1 LWVFSESFARWNWPI
16 CFAAEI
22 LPHNDPRTLKLS
34 QIFGDDFSKRA
45 KPKLHRVWRK
55 DDRQNL
61 RIDEAS
67 IGHLDSLDS
76 HETNF
81 VYLRKLHSAALFS
94 GSGPDRVA
102 GTSPCYPSEAWSV
115 GPTEGSEQGADT
127 QRRSELRGG
136 VANRQWATR
145 AALTA
150 VDYVKADQLVRGM
163 EGPNTQFY
171 EPLADLH
178 HAAR

>member
-1 LWVFSESFARWNWPI
+1 MPSGEARENEDPCAFSRNLSRGGIGPI

-34 QIFGDDFSKRA
+34 QIFGDDFSKRV
-45 KPKLHRVWRK
+45 KPQLHRVRRK
-55 DDRQNL
+55 DGRQNL

-76 HETNF
+76 HETKF
-81 VYLRKLHSAALFS
+81 VYLRKLHSAELFS
-94 GSGPDRVA
+94 GSAPDRVA
-102 GTSPCYPSEAWSV
+102 GTSPCYPSKAWSV
-115 GPTEGSEQGADT
+115 GHTEGSEQGADT

-145 AALTA
+145 
-150 VDYVKADQLVRGM
+150 R
-163 EGPNTQFY
+163 EGCAPQ
-171 EPLADLH
+171 ELSLC
-178 HAAR
+178 